1 MTNDRSHPAVPTLTH
16 AISPADFAAWG
27 TPGLAFVKR
36 VVDDSRQVS
45 WAIHAAD
52 GTPLGVAPSRA
63 IAFAAI
69 VQHELEPVSVH

>member
-1 MTNDRSHPAVPTLTH
+1 MIRDHDHPILPTILH
-16 AISPADFAAWG
+16 PMSAADFAAWG

-36 VVDDSRQVS
+36 VVVGNEAS

-52 GTPLGVAPSRA
+52 GTAIGVAPSRA

-69 VQHELEPVSVH
+69 IQHELEPVSVH